1 MSEQE
6 KTLLKQ
12 VQTALVKGLISIFIA
27 SAMVLIGFYYA
38 TNYRLA
44 AIENDMEKK
53 MDKEPMQTEISYI
66 KQSLQKIERKL
77 E

>member
-12 VQTALVKGLISIFIA
+12 VQTALAKGLISIFIA

>member
-12 VQTALVKGLISIFIA
+12 VQTALAKGLISIFIA

-66 KQSLQKIERKL
+66 KQSLQKIESKL